1 LISNQ
6 RHRLLQAERSPI
18 NACITHATGDDQESR
33 LAFDSSGLS
42 TTLPNPY
49 KCAFAIHPEDV
60 LASPL
65 RCLGGNMKVSTR
77 KVGAVVVI
85 DVEGKILFGEGDIEI
100 KQMVDDL
107 LKKGSKNI
115 LLNLAHVPYLD
126 SAGLGEI
133 IRCFTTLR
141 KNGGNF
147 KLLSPNRRII
157 DLLNITNLVNVFDWF
172 DDEPSAL
179 ASYN

>member
-1 LISNQ
+1 
-6 RHRLLQAERSPI
+6 
-18 NACITHATGDDQESR
+18 
-33 LAFDSSGLS
+33 
-42 TTLPNPY
+42 
-49 KCAFAIHPEDV
+49 
-60 LASPL
+60 
-65 RCLGGNMKVSTR
+65 MKLSTR
-77 KVGAVVVI
+77 KVGAVVII
-85 DVEGKILFGEGDIEI
+85 DVEGKILFGEGDTEV
-100 KQMVDDL
+100 KQTVDDL

-115 LLNLAHVPYLD
+115 LLNLANVPYLD

-147 KLLSPNRRII
+147 RLLSPNRRII
-157 DLLNITNLVNVFDWF
+157 DLLNITNLINVFDWF